1 MATAVVSKAKSKA
14 DKASLVMSLITGTNK
29 HYPTGSQVLSFGG
42 ATHTVTALTQL
53 FQSFV
58 DLRNAVIA
66 SQAATKAKVA
76 TERAQAPSLLVV
88 IDEFVAFVKVTFG
101 NQPDVLAD
109 FGLAPP
115 KARAPQTAE
124 QKAVAAAKRVATRAA
139 RHTMGSNQKKGVKG
153 AVTATLVVT
162 PQAGSAPTVTAPAA
176 VAPAP
181 VAPAPAGGATPRTP

>member
-1 MATAVVSKAKSKA
+1 MANLA
-14 DKASLVMSLITGTNK
+14 TGTSK
-29 HYPTGSQVLSFGG
+29 HFPSASQVLSFGG

-58 DLRNAVIA
+58 DLRQAVIA

-109 FGLAPP
+109 FGLAPS
-115 KARAPQTAE
+115 KARAPQTTE
-124 QKAVAAAKRVATRAA
+124 QKAAAAKRVATREA

-162 PQAGSAPTVTAPAA
+162 PQAGSQPTVTAPS
-176 VAPAP
+176 P
-181 VAPAPAGGATPRTP
+181 VATAPAGGTAPRVP

>member
-1 MATAVVSKAKSKA
+1 VRRTRS
-14 DKASLVMSLITGTNK
+14 
-29 HYPTGSQVLSFGG
+29 
-42 ATHTVTALTQL
+42 TALTQL

-58 DLRNAVIA
+58 DLREAVIA

-101 NQPDVLAD
+101 NQPDALAD

-124 QKAVAAAKRVATRAA
+124 QKAVAAAKGELPLARRGTRWA
-139 RHTMGSNQKKGVKG
+139 RIRRKE
-153 AVTATLVVT
+153 
-162 PQAGSAPTVTAPAA
+162 
-176 VAPAP
+176 
-181 VAPAPAGGATPRTP
+181 

>member
-14 DKASLVMSLITGTNK
+14 DKASLVTNLITGTNK

-124 QKAVAAAKRVATRAA
+124 QKAVAAAKRVATREA
-139 RHTMGSNQKKGVKG
+139 RHTMGSNQRLPLRRGTRGILLKF
-153 AVTATLVVT
+153 ARRAAS
-162 PQAGSAPTVTAPAA
+162 AGSLR
-176 VAPAP
+176 
-181 VAPAPAGGATPRTP
+181 PRSA